1 MNTNYLASQEYNVV
15 QIMTPFGKFPVFQY
29 ITFVSLRVRFLVN
42 SLQINRL
49 DRLMPVKSLFLLYD
63 LNVNPLPEVSLELF
77 MQFNYSP
84 ILSFIQQAEVIQK

>member
-1 MNTNYLASQEYNVV
+1 
-15 QIMTPFGKFPVFQY
+15 MTPFGKFPVFQY
-29 ITFVSLRVRFLVN
+29 ITFVSLVIRFLVN

-63 LNVNPLPEVSLELF
+63 LNVNPFTRVSLELF

-84 ILSFIQQAEVIQK
+84 ILFISYNRLRSFKNNFKFSNST